1 MNHAPAGIPHG
12 DFTGWYALPEL
23 VGREEF
29 IARAI
34 AALTREGKRVVFV
47 LGEGGIG
54 KTRVLQTIIER
65 LKQNP
70 GAGAINLVNQ
80 EVDLY
85 HTEVHT
91 TNGLADALYQASPFL
106 HDDALAR
113 MYEQLVQQ
121 WVTGVG
127 YGSARLR
134 QDHLNSFATLLATAC
149 QQRPTVL
156 ALDTAERLMYGRPSL
171 PAYLRRQVAGA
182 WEWLLDLLV
191 RNPNLRLLIAGR
203 PEAGPLCD
211 DLARR
216 LGSDHVARLELEP
229 LSEEE
234 GLAYF
239 DAVAT
244 LAREHDDT
252 DLQRALEAL
261 DEDRRRQAV
270 RWAGGVPIR
279 LALMIDYLSLGFALP
294 DDPGQ
299 AGSWDAHFFE
309 RLQTSPYWDLI
320 EALGRLPKGAD
331 VELLAR
337 LLGSQEEAQKQA
349 LQTQLETIRK
359 FTFVKVRPV
368 PGLGERYFLHDEM
381 YRLLQQAVFKRPG
394 DAARA
399 GPVYE
404 TIVSYYEEREKEWR
418 REMEALFQPVEDGK
432 TKEVDKAQLSKLYRR
447 QIALHT
453 ADVYYSLHQDPNN
466 GFRRRYR
473 YTRDA
478 ELSGNVALDYAL
490 QAELLVFIGEQN
502 GEALAADADWEGAL
516 MMRPVVRAWVE
527 EEYERAL
534 EEASRLRR
542 EAQEALRDKLNAAIL
557 NTWEAYALIYLSR
570 DLDKAETMLGEAI
583 DLAQT
588 HCEDANSLRAWRA
601 KAILAFAHRVRG
613 YLYDGQERLDEA
625 HQDYR
630 RAAPLWR
637 EINLQIESATTLKD
651 YAYSLG
657 LKGEFEQAQRFV
669 QDAMEI
675 YRRLASIGNVGL
687 ALNALAL
694 IRMMDGD
701 YQEAIESSR
710 RALRLG
716 QAIGNRRLQGL
727 AAVALAEAMRR
738 SVGPGT
744 LPALSEKIRVLE
756 EALAYAQQALE
767 QFEHT
772 GEQIYLIQSLIEKGC
787 NRRNLVH
794 ICVEHPELDYPQ
806 EKVDHYIQESADDLR
821 EAAQK
826 AQAIG
831 HTGLQLDAL
840 VNLGWLGY
848 FARDDELVAEATQA
862 VRQTAAALYPHP
874 AAEHPQVTA
883 TNRHLASQWEQMAK
897 HYTMRGG
904 QAFRVFKEAREKGH
918 LGEEGL
924 REKLKEAG
932 RFWTYSIFF
941 NAQKGENF
949 DNFRRAKDFIYQRL
963 RSLNE
968 KELGYVISGV
978 EEVEKEIGQNKSGMR
993 TFMEASFLWPPSP

>member
-1 MNHAPAGIPHG
+1 MNHAPADIPHG
-12 DFTGWYALPEL
+12 GFTGWYALPEL
-23 VGREEF
+23 VGRRDYIE
-29 IARAI
+29 RAI
-34 AALTREGKRVVFV
+34 AALTRDGKRVVFL

-54 KTRVLQTIIER
+54 KTRVLQTIIDE
-65 LKQNP
+65 LKQKP
-70 GAGAINLVNQ
+70 GAGAINLVDR

-85 HTEVHT
+85 QTEVHT

-106 HDDALAR
+106 RDDALAQ
-113 MYEQLVQQ
+113 MYDELVQQ

-127 YGSARLR
+127 AGSAQLR
-134 QDHLNSFATLLATAC
+134 RKHLDLFAKLLTTAC
-149 QQRPTVL
+149 QERPTVL

-171 PAYLRRQVAGA
+171 PAYLHRQVAGA
-182 WEWLLDLLV
+182 WEWLLTLLT

-211 DLARR
+211 ELVRR
-216 LGSDHVARLELEP
+216 LDSDQVICLELGP
-229 LSEEE
+229 LSPEE

-239 DAVAT
+239 DAVAK
-244 LAREHDDT
+244 LAQAHQDIA
-252 DLQRALEAL
+252 LQRALNAL
-261 DEDRRRQAV
+261 DANRRRQAV
-270 RWAGGVPIR
+270 AWAEGVPIR
-279 LALMIDYLSLGFALP
+279 LALMIDHLSLGFALP
-294 DDPGQ
+294 DNPDD
-299 AGSWDAHFFE
+299 AGSWGAYFFKQ
-309 RLQTSPYWDLI
+309 LQTSPYWDLI

-337 LLGSQEEAQKQA
+337 LLDYQGEAQKQA
-349 LQTQLETIRK
+349 LQTQLQTVRK
-359 FTFVKVRPV
+359 FTFVKVRTV

-381 YRLLQQAVFKRPG
+381 YRLLQQAVFNRPG
-394 DAARA
+394 DRVRA
-399 GPVYE
+399 GRIYQTV
-404 TIVSYYEEREKEWR
+404 VSYYEEQEKAWR
-418 REMEALFQPVEDGK
+418 QKLEALFEPVEDGQTEK
-432 TKEVDKAQLSKLYRR
+432 VDKATLSELYRR
-447 QIALHT
+447 QIALHA
-453 ADVYYSLHQDPNN
+453 ADVYYSLHQDSTK
-466 GFRRRYR
+466 GFQRRYR

-478 ELSGNVALDYAL
+478 DLSGNVALDYAL
-490 QAELLVFIGEQN
+490 QAELLLFIGEQN

-534 EEASRLRR
+534 DEASRLRQ
-542 EAQEALRDKLNAAIL
+542 EAQEALQDDLNAAIL

-570 DLDKAETMLGEAI
+570 DLDKAEVMLGEAI
-583 DLAQT
+583 DRAAR
-588 HCEDANSLRAWRA
+588 HCQDEDSLRAWRA

-625 HQDYR
+625 HQDYK

-657 LKGEFEQAQRFV
+657 LKGAFEQARRFV
-669 QDAMEI
+669 QDALEM

-716 QAIGNRRLQGL
+716 QAIGSRRLQGL

-767 QFEHT
+767 QFKQT

-794 ICVEHPELDYPQ
+794 ICVEHPVCQPEDINRY
-806 EKVDHYIQESADDLR
+806 KQESANDLR

-826 AQAIG
+826 AEAIG
-831 HTGLQLDAL
+831 HTALQLDAL

-848 FARDDELVAEATQA
+848 FAQDDTLVAEATQA
-862 VRQTAAALYPHP
+862 VRQAAAALYPDP

-883 TNRHLASQWEQMAK
+883 QNRHLGSQWEQMAK

-904 QAFRVFKEAREKGH
+904 QVFRAFQKTKEKDR
-918 LGEEGL
+918 LS
-924 REKLKEAG
+924 EAG

-949 DNFRRAKDFIYQRL
+949 DNFRRAKNFIYQRL
-963 RSLNE
+963 RSLNDE
-968 KELGYVISGV
+968 ELGYVISGV
-978 EEVEKEIGQNKSGMR
+978 KQAEIEIGQNGSGMR
-993 TFMEASFLWPPSP
+993 AFMKESFLWPPSL